1 MTNTKVSEMKAAV
14 IVPDGVKEVKA
25 TSLKSEET
33 PKKTE
38 VKKTAATKTAAAK
51 KPVAKKT
58 TAKKQEPKV
67 SVVVEYMGKSI
78 LAKDILAKAKKHF
91 TKVNKGVEIKTIE
104 IYVKPEE
111 AVAYYVVNGIGSDAY
126 KVVL

>member
-14 IVPDGVKEVKA
+14 ILPDAVKEEVKA
-25 TSLKSEET
+25 TGLKAEET

-38 VKKTAATKTAAAK
+38 VKKPAAPK
-51 KPVAKKT
+51 KPIAKKT

-67 SVVVEYMGKSI
+67 SVVVEYMGKSM
-78 LAKDILAKAKKHF
+78 LAKDMIAKAKKHF

-111 AVAYYVVNGIGSDAY
+111 AVAYYVVNGIGSDDY